1 MSPRPL
7 RGLLLK
13 GFLFLILG
21 GILWVYIQPSYSRIL
36 VSVSQKLISWTEKD
50 ENTSIRLQGN
60 NIVYVPMG
68 LVSKG
73 QKTVQGMREV
83 RDLHYNSV
91 IFFALILFSPGLGL
105 GKRMGVLVAGL
116 LLLFLTQ
123 VLTVLVQVKFF
134 YALQLGEYSR
144 IHYGPWGRNTYAFLK
159 QFFELIGR
167 FAFPFA
173 IWMLFTYKET
183 IGYLTETRSEEKPQ
197 KKRKR

>member
-105 GKRMGVLVAGL
+105 GKRIGVLVAGL